1 MIKAEPCSDEL
12 GPATELGKNN
22 PVMNN
27 ILWTYFSS
35 YLLHNRSGHFIME
48 STVPVWS
55 WSWSLENINNFR
67 GNLLS
72 FYRSRGDVR
81 NTFFRQITP
90 HNRCYI
96 LPKLLHYTKVAGFVQ
111 NTTKNCARRY
121 YLGYDLI
128 VISLFFKW
136 FGGWWVVV
144 VKNIEF
150 ILFLC
155 FKSENKP
162 PLFH

>member
-1 MIKAEPCSDEL
+1 MGEWGLYSWLKLNS
-12 GPATELGKNN
+12 
-22 PVMNN
+22 VRMNLALQLSLAII
-27 ILWTYFSS
+27 ILWWKISSDRTYLSS
-35 YLLHNRSGHFIME
+35 YILHNRSGHFLIK

-72 FYRSRGDVR
+72 FYRSGGGVR

-96 LPKLLHYTKVAGFVQ
+96 LPKLLHYKKVAGFVQ

-128 VISLFFKW
+128 VISLVCYMN
-136 FGGWWVVV
+136 GWGWVVRNV
-144 VKNIEF
+144 RNNMSLSTLK
-150 ILFLC
+150 
-155 FKSENKP
+155 
-162 PLFH
+162 